1 MFTIRVS
8 SFILTLSAPFGVSAS
23 VCADNGSG
31 VGR

>member
-8 SFILTLSAPFGVSAS
+8 CSILTLSAPFGVSGP
-23 VCADNGSG
+23 VCADNGFG